1 MECKIF
7 MNTNRKSKG
16 NQNMDDSDKQKLLK

>member
-1 MECKIF
+1 